1 MKGHKALEVIQP
13 WIEVDAEQ
21 TEESAFEYEVPKA
34 YIKDVSRSGIV
45 TINFTKKMKA
55 YLFGQ
60 TEKKQRELQQK
71 ESLSIFKDGTMI
83 EVEMVAGSETD

>member
-1 MKGHKALEVIQP
+1 
-13 WIEVDAEQ
+13 
-21 TEESAFEYEVPKA
+21 
-34 YIKDVSRSGIV
+34 
-45 TINFTKKMKA
+45 MKA

-83 EVEMVAGSETD
+83 EVEMIEGSETD